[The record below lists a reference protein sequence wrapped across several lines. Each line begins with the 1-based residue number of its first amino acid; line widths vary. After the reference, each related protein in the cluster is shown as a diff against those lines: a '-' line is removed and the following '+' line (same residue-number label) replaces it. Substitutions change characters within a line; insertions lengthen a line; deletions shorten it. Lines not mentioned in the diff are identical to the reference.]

1 MFVVVVVGVLVLVL
15 VVVVGVVVVGENV
28 IVVVHF
34 VVEATRAPFLRSS
47 SSSFCRS
54 SYPS

>member
-28 IVVVHF
+28 IVVVRF
-34 VVEATRAPFLRSS
+34 VVEETLAPFLRSS
-47 SSSFCRS
+47 SFYLSFYLS
-54 SYPS
+54 